1 LFSSLSIRNA
11 ACPSQVSDAIPDL
24 SFSSPRFEHSQED
37 RPARERSYEAVQRRV
52 LPVLLVVLA
61 AIADSQDAHGLA
73 RDALLAALPFAAVAA
88 LVRFGRY
95 LDEPDA
101 SAALQ
106 TLCSALIVTLLVL
119 SCAVRSNAGHGA
131 PALGVSSLV
140 GVLCLFALKGA
151 LLAAPHARRLGVLS
165 PAKP

>member
-1 LFSSLSIRNA
+1 
-11 ACPSQVSDAIPDL
+11 
-24 SFSSPRFEHSQED
+24 
-37 RPARERSYEAVQRRV
+37 V

-61 AIADSQDAHGLA
+61 AIADSQGAHGLA

-88 LVRFGRY
+88 LVRFGHY
-95 LDEPDA
+95 LDDPDA
-101 SAALQ
+101 AAGLQ
-106 TLCSALIVTLLVL
+106 ALCSGVLVALLVL
-119 SCAVRSNAGHGA
+119 SCAVRSNAGHGV